1 MGSGERHPG
10 ARRACLET
18 CARLTHPIQNGPL
31 KALVAD
37 SLPKGERSGGF
48 TKLFVASLLP
58 RSVGPLISVV
68 MFSRLGDDW

>member
-1 MGSGERHPG
+1 
-10 ARRACLET
+10 
-18 CARLTHPIQNGPL
+18 L

-48 TKLFVASLLP
+48 TELFVASLLP